1 MSSLLLKK
9 VVPILIFLM
18 AGTGQVVGQSI
29 QDSLESA
36 ADREF
41 LYGNYLSAVQLY
53 GELIESGRSDE
64 ITFYRLAYLHE
75 QLKEYPA
82 SIYYLRKLYWKTG
95 DPLIRDKISTI
106 LEQPDRSIPEGDPA
120 TSLTILTLRYKWW
133 IIGGVILLLLAA
145 TGLMFSKWK
154 HRGKGAIWISA
165 IAALIALFLAGNW
178 QLSSPRAVIVLPTYF
193 YNSPSY
199 GAERL
204 SLPIAAGSTVILLEE
219 QDIWQEIEANGAR
232 AWVPAFVLSAME
244 EWD

>member
-1 MSSLLLKK
+1 M
-9 VVPILIFLM
+9 
-18 AGTGQVVGQSI
+18 VGQSL

-53 GELIESGRSDE
+53 TELIESGGTDE

-95 DPLIRDKISTI
+95 DPLIREKISAV

-120 TSLTILTLRYKWW
+120 TTMTILTLRYKWW
-133 IIGGVILLLLAA
+133 NIGGVILLLLVAS
-145 TGLMFSKWK
+145 GLVFTRWE
-154 HRGKGAIWISA
+154 HRGKASIWISSLA
-165 IAALIALFLAGNW
+165 VLIALFLAGNW

-193 YNSPSY
+193 YTSPSY
-199 GAERL
+199 GADRL
-204 SLPIAAGSTVILLEE
+204 SLPIAAGSTVILGET
-219 QDIWQEIEANGAR
+219 QDIWREIESKGVR
-232 AWVPAFVLSAME
+232 AWVPSFVLSPME